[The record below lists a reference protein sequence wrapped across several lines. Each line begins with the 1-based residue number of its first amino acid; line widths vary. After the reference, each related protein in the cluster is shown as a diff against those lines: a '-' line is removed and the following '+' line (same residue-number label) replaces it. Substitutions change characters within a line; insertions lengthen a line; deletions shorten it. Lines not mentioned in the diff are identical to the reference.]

1 MDKQGTMGYSY
12 PGDTEKYPEE
22 TPVGASCNAQACI
35 GVDHAGNFMINI
47 STYDGT
53 ETQQRQSF
61 LIETE

>member
-35 GVDHAGNFMINI
+35 GVDHAGSFMINI